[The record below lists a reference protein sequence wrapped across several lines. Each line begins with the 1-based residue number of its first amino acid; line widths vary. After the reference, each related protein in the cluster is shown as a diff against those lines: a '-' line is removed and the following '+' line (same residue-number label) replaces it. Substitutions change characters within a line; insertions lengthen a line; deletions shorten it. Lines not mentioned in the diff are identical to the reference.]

1 VSTPYHHGSLRDVLL
16 SEARQLL
23 TTEGPQAV
31 TLRGLAKRAGVSH
44 SAPLRHFPDRDAL
57 LDAIAA
63 EGFDELVSA
72 LSAVGEHTDLR
83 ARLSEYAHA
92 HVRFALENGPLMELM
107 FSGIPRTTDSLAA
120 KAANRFFVQGASMLG
135 ENGTGRLGPLP
146 YLLAGTLEG
155 ISSLASTG
163 RLARDQVDE
172 VTEAAVTL
180 MLPAI
185 REQLDTAQ
193 SDERRTD
200 AKQNRLL

>member
-16 SEARQLL
+16 SEARELL

-57 LDAIAA
+57 LDALAA
-63 EGFDELVSA
+63 EGFDELVTA
-72 LSAVGEHTDLR
+72 LGAAEQHTGLR

-107 FSGIPRTTDSLAA
+107 FSGAPRAADSLAS
-120 KAANRFFVQGASMLG
+120 KAATRFFRQGAAMLG
-135 ENGTGRLGPLP
+135 ENGKGRLGALP

-155 ISSLASTG
+155 ISSLASAG
-163 RLARDQVDE
+163 RLARDQVNE
-172 VTEAAVTL
+172 VTEAAVTM

-185 REQLDTAQ
+185 REQLQAAP
-193 SDERRTD
+193 SDS
-200 AKQNRLL
+200 